1 MKNFIINKKSHPR
14 VACIFKARR
23 PDRDPHLRPKG
34 PQEYTAKL
42 QLFLKLPKDMAKNIN
57 IYQGNKKEEG

>member
-1 MKNFIINKKSHPR
+1 M
-14 VACIFKARR
+14 ACILKARR

-34 PQEYTAKL
+34 PQEYTVKL